1 MNDPI
6 GLKLR
11 LSGSREPFVTE
22 LEEKLSDLVGILSK
36 FIIERSY
43 SSVTN
48 NGHER
53 LDLEHA
59 RSMCSSI
66 IEEAN
71 ILLGPKKSIELN
83 KELDKIIKEYFKE
96 GSKV

>member
-1 MNDPI
+1 MSERI
-6 GLKLR
+6 GRKMHLMGPGNPLV
-11 LSGSREPFVTE
+11 SE
-22 LEEKLSDLVGILSK
+22 LEQKLGTLVGILSK

-43 SSVTN
+43 SEITN
-48 NGHER
+48 NGNEE

-71 ILLGPKKSIELN
+71 ILLGPRGT
-83 KELDKIIKEYFKE
+83 KELTKEFDKIINDYFKE
-96 GSKV
+96 DSKK